1 MSGPILEYTPEMGRL
16 AALIGVSA
24 FPINPC
30 PPPRLKR
37 LVVEVRIHFRRLE
50 WQAKR

>member
-1 MSGPILEYTPEMGRL
+1 MSGPIVEYTPEMDRL
-16 AALIGVSA
+16 AALIGVSG
-24 FPINPC
+24 FPLQPG

-37 LVVEVRIHFRRLE
+37 LVVEVRINFRRLE